1 MTIRACIGLDQQG
14 AGVPQRDRRFAIGMP
29 RDFVDLEDGRERVA
43 LTVVAGVHGRNLTG
57 ILQANERLRAAVFT
71 NGYKCSQR

>member
-1 MTIRACIGLDQQG
+1 
-14 AGVPQRDRRFAIGMP
+14 MP